1 MYPIYKL
8 FIPLILLYIEFYY
21 LILHLDL
28 KFVSLK
34 MFNQAKVIYI
44 ILVINLDLIIF
55 NY

>member
-1 MYPIYKL
+1 MSPIFML
-8 FIPLILLYIEFYY
+8 LIPIILLYIESYY

-28 KFVSLK
+28 KFVFLK
-34 MFNQAKVIYI
+34 MFNQVKVIYI